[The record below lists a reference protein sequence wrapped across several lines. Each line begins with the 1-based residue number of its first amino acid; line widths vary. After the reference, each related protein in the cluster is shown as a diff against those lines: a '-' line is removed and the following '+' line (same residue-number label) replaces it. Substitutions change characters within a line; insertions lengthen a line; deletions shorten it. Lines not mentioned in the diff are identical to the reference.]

1 LCSVYERNHV
11 PTFSKI
17 YSIFLLNLHESTV
30 CVASLTLNGCSSAGS
45 TLAQSEILHHLS
57 NLPAPLLDLT
67 PLKKNSKQA
76 I

>member
-1 LCSVYERNHV
+1 MNAIMYQPLAKS
-11 PTFSKI
+11 TQF
-17 YSIFLLNLHESTV
+17 FLLNLHESTV
-30 CVASLTLNGCSSAGS
+30 CVASLTLNGCSSASS